1 MQEVQLSQRDRA
13 THLATLHASLKDHAK
28 SQIPLRYLIA
38 DRLEAGRRPAANR
51 NLAYHLARA
60 SRSATSFGP
69 VCDEI
74 A

>member
-1 MQEVQLSQRDRA
+1 MCQLVSFY
-13 THLATLHASLKDHAK
+13 TVTFVCK

-38 DRLEAGRRPAANR
+38 DRPEASRRPTASW

-69 VCDEI
+69 VCDQI